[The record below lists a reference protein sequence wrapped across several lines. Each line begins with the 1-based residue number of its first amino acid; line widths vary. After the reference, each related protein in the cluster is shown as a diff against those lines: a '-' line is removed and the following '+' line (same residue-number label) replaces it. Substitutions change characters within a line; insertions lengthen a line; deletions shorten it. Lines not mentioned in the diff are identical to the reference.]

1 MNYENSGSFSVGSLF
16 SFNRFITPVIVK
28 VLYYIGL
35 LAVLLSSISLLI
47 ASFAANSVTAIVAG
61 VIWTIVSFIL
71 GVLAIRVFVEF
82 LILLYDIREA
92 VREQNR
98 LLKNKQ

>member
-1 MNYENSGSFSVGSLF
+1 MSYEDSGSFSVGSLF
-16 SFNRFITPVIVK
+16 SFNRFVTPVIVK
-28 VLYYIGL
+28 VMYYIGL

-47 ASFAANSVTAIVAG
+47 ASFSASSVAGIVAG
-61 VIWTIVSFIL
+61 VIWTVVSFVL

-82 LILLYDIREA
+82 LLLLCDIRDA

-98 LLKNKQ
+98 LLKSKQ

>member
-1 MNYENSGSFSVGSLF
+1 MSYEDSGSFSVGSLF
-16 SFNRFITPVIVK
+16 SFNRFVTPVIVK
-28 VLYYIGL
+28 VMYYIGL

-47 ASFAANSVTAIVAG
+47 ASFSASSVAGIVAG
-61 VIWTIVSFIL
+61 VIWTVVSFVL

-82 LILLYDIREA
+82 LLLLYDIRDA

-98 LLKNKQ
+98 LLKSKQ